1 MWHEPAEE
9 TGQKL
14 MQTIETP
21 GAATGQTRL
30 ALSPPSAAWLGKTPV
45 GEDSRARVGAD
56 RPLPRGKLKGCRRVW
71 GQEHGDGLP
80 QPATPSAFLGVC
92 FLGIFSAA
100 VLCKGTY

>member
-1 MWHEPAEE
+1 MCHEPAEE

-100 VLCKGTY
+100 VLCKGAY